1 MQLLVA
7 FATFEPVES
16 YRQSRPFHR
25 LMRKMAATRLMARIY
40 AVIQTPLDRLVY
52 RLTRGSTT
60 ASSWLGGVEITML
73 TTTGAKT
80 GSTRTSPVLCIPD
93 GGDTI
98 LIASN
103 YGRPHNPSWYY
114 NLRAHPY
121 ASIVTPGTS
130 REVVAE
136 ELSGGDRERAYRRG
150 EEIYPGFTNY
160 PRWTAGRRIP
170 VFRLKPRGAG
180 DGL

>member
-1 MQLLVA
+1 M
-7 FATFEPVES
+7 FARMES

-25 LMRKMAATRLMARIY
+25 LMRRMAATRLIARIY

-52 RLTRGSTT
+52 RLTDGATT

-80 GSTRTSPVLCIPD
+80 GRARTLPVLCIPD
-93 GGDTI
+93 GEDTI

-114 NLRAHPY
+114 NLQANPN
-121 ASIVTPGTS
+121 ATIVAGGAT
-130 REVVAE
+130 REIVAE
-136 ELSGGDRERAYRRG
+136 ELSGDERERAYRRG
-150 EEIYPGFTNY
+150 EEIYPGFTHY

-170 VFRLKPRGAG
+170 VFRLRPLSRPSERAA
-180 DGL
+180 

>member
-1 MQLLVA
+1 M
-7 FATFEPVES
+7 ES

-25 LMRKMAATRLMARIY
+25 LMRRIAATRLMARIY

-73 TTTGAKT
+73 STTGAKT

-93 GGDTI
+93 GEDTI

-121 ASIVTPGTS
+121 ASIVTAGTS

-136 ELSGGDRERAYRRG
+136 ELSGRRPRAQLPAWRGDLPWLHALSR
-150 EEIYPGFTNY
+150 
-160 PRWTAGRRIP
+160 AGRR
-170 VFRLKPRGAG
+170 GAG
-180 DGL
+180 SPCSGSSREEQAHGL

>member
-1 MQLLVA
+1 M
-7 FATFEPVES
+7 EI

-25 LMRKMAATRLMARIY
+25 LIRRMAATRLMARIY

-52 RLTRGSTT
+52 RLTHGSTT

-73 TTTGAKT
+73 NTTGAKT

-93 GGDTI
+93 GEHSI

-121 ASIVTPGTS
+121 ATIVTADTS
-130 REVVAE
+130 SEVVAE
-136 ELSGGDRERAYRRG
+136 ELSGDDRERSYRRG
-150 EEIYPGFTNY
+150 EEIYPGFTHY

-180 DGL
+180 HGL